1 MALFSNQLWDRLRQV
16 LRRLGRAPLFSAITL
31 ITLAIG
37 VGANTVIFSV
47 VEGVLLKPLPY
58 PHPEQL
64 IGVWHTA
71 PGINIKDLNMSPS
84 IYFVDREQN
93 TTLQDIG
100 VYDGDSLNV
109 TGAGEPEHVSGLD
122 VTDGTLPILGVAPAV
137 GRLFTRK
144 DDSPGAPQT
153 ILLSYGY
160 WQKKFGSDRSVI
172 GRSITVDGKPREIIG
187 VLPRGFHFLDQEDA
201 ALILPFQWDRSKIK
215 LGNFSQRALARLKPG
230 VTMAQASADMARLL
244 PVVLRSFPAPEG
256 FSASLFEKARI
267 MPSLRPLKQD
277 VVGSIGNVL
286 WVLMGSIAMVLLVA
300 CANVANLLLVRVE
313 GRRQELAIRSAL
325 GAGWGRI
332 ASELIFE
339 SVVLGVAGSLVGLAL
354 AYGAL
359 RLLVAVA
366 PMGLPR
372 IHEIGIDV
380 PVLLFTLALA
390 LFTSLLIGS
399 IPVIKFAG
407 ASTTRGLRE
416 GGRALSQSRERHR
429 ARKALVVVQVAL
441 ALVLLICSG
450 LMIRTFRA
458 LTHVSPGFESPESVQ
473 AFRFYI
479 PETQI
484 PDSQAERVVRM
495 DEEILNKIAAI
506 PGVSSVSF
514 TSAVPMDGNSSN
526 DVLYT
531 QDHTYSEGELPP
543 IRRFKFVVPG
553 SFATLGTRLVAGRD
567 LTWTDTYQKR
577 PVAIIS
583 ENFAREYWHSPNG
596 ALGKRIRVASTDDW
610 REIVGVAQDVHDD
623 GVDNP
628 APSAVY
634 WPMMMDHF
642 EGQKQELRRGIAFII
657 RSPRAGSQSFMK
669 EVQQQV
675 WSVNPDVPL
684 ANVTTLGELYTKSM
698 ARTSFTLVMLC
709 VAGGMALLLGIVG
722 IYGVISYSVS
732 QRTREIGIRMAL
744 GAQRGTLTAMF
755 VRQGLW
761 LTGIGI
767 ACGLVAAFA
776 SMRLMSSLLFNVSPV
791 DPITYAT
798 ITIGTVAVAYLACY
812 LPSRRAATVDPVNA
826 LRAE

>member
-1 MALFSNQLWDRLRQV
+1 MALFTDRLRQV
-16 LRRLGRAPLFSAITL
+16 LRRLSRAPLFTAITL
-31 ITLAIG
+31 VTLAIG

-71 PGINIKDLNMSPS
+71 PGINIKDLNMAPS
-84 IYFVDREQN
+84 IYFIDREQN

-109 TGAGEPEHVSGLD
+109 TGAGEPEHVRGLD
-122 VTDGTLPILGVAPAV
+122 VTDGTLPILGVAPAL

-144 DDSPGAPQT
+144 DDSPGSPET
-153 ILLSYGY
+153 VLLSYGY

-230 VTMAQASADMARLL
+230 VTMAQASADMGRLL
-244 PVVLRSFPAPEG
+244 PVVLRSFPTPEG
-256 FSASLFEKARI
+256 FSVSLFEKARI
-267 MPSLRPLKQD
+267 TPNLRPLKQD
-277 VVGSIGNVL
+277 VVGNIGNVL
-286 WVLMGSIAMVLLVA
+286 WVLMGSIAMALLVA

-332 ASELIFE
+332 ATELIFE
-339 SVVLGVAGSLVGLAL
+339 SVVLGVAGSLIGLAL

-359 RLLVAVA
+359 RLLVAMA
-366 PMGLPR
+366 PTGLPR
-372 IHEIGIDV
+372 IHEIGIDL

-407 ASTTRGLRE
+407 ASTTSGLRE

-484 PDSQAERVVRM
+484 PDSQPERVVRM
-495 DEEILNKIAAI
+495 DEEILNKLAAI

-514 TSAVPMDGNSSN
+514 TSAVPMDGYDSN

-531 QDHTYSEGELPP
+531 EDHTYNEGELPP
-543 IRRFKFVVPG
+543 IRRFKFVAPG

-628 APSAVY
+628 APSTVY
-634 WPMMMDHF
+634 WPVMMDHF
-642 EGQKQELRRGIAFII
+642 EGEKQELRRGIAFII

-675 WSVNPDVPL
+675 WSINPDVPL
-684 ANVTTLGELYTKSM
+684 ANVTTLGEFYTKSM
-698 ARTSFTLVMLC
+698 ARTSFALVMLC

-755 VRQGLW
+755 VRQGLL

-767 ACGLVAAFA
+767 ACGLVTAFA
-776 SMRLMSSLLFNVSPV
+776 TMRLMSSLLFNVSPV

-798 ITIGTVAVAYLACY
+798 ITVGTVAVAYLACY

>member
-1 MALFSNQLWDRLRQV
+1 MALFTDRLRQV
-16 LRRLGRAPLFSAITL
+16 LRRLSRAPLFTAITL
-31 ITLAIG
+31 VTLAIG

-71 PGINIKDLNMSPS
+71 PGINIKDLNMAPS
-84 IYFVDREQN
+84 IYFIDREQN

-109 TGAGEPEHVSGLD
+109 TGAGEPEHVRGLD
-122 VTDGTLPILGVAPAV
+122 VTDGTLPILGVAPAL

-144 DDSPGAPQT
+144 DDSPGSPET
-153 ILLSYGY
+153 VLLSYGY

-230 VTMAQASADMARLL
+230 VTMAQASADMGRLL
-244 PVVLRSFPAPEG
+244 PVVLRSFPTPEG
-256 FSASLFEKARI
+256 FSVSLFEKARI
-267 MPSLRPLKQD
+267 TPNLRPLKQD
-277 VVGSIGNVL
+277 VVGNIGNVL
-286 WVLMGSIAMVLLVA
+286 WVLMGSIAMALLVA

-332 ASELIFE
+332 ATELIFE
-339 SVVLGVAGSLVGLAL
+339 SVVLGVAGSLIGLAL

-359 RLLVAVA
+359 RLLVAMA
-366 PMGLPR
+366 PTGLPR
-372 IHEIGIDV
+372 IHEIGIDL

-407 ASTTRGLRE
+407 ASTTSGLRE

-484 PDSQAERVVRM
+484 PDSQPERVVRM
-495 DEEILNKIAAI
+495 DEEILNKLAAI

-514 TSAVPMDGNSSN
+514 TSAVPMDGYDSN

-531 QDHTYSEGELPP
+531 EDHTYNEGELPP
-543 IRRFKFVVPG
+543 IRRFKFVAPG

-628 APSAVY
+628 APSTVY
-634 WPMMMDHF
+634 WPVMMDHF
-642 EGQKQELRRGIAFII
+642 EGEKQELRRGIAFII
-657 RSPRAGSQSFMK
+657 RSPRADSQSFMK

-675 WSVNPDVPL
+675 WSINPDVPL
-684 ANVTTLGELYTKSM
+684 ANVTTLGEFYTKSM
-698 ARTSFTLVMLC
+698 ARTSFALVMLC

-755 VRQGLW
+755 VRQGLL

-767 ACGLVAAFA
+767 ACGLVTAFA
-776 SMRLMSSLLFNVSPV
+776 TMRLMSSLLFNVSPV

-798 ITIGTVAVAYLACY
+798 ITVGTVAVAYLACY